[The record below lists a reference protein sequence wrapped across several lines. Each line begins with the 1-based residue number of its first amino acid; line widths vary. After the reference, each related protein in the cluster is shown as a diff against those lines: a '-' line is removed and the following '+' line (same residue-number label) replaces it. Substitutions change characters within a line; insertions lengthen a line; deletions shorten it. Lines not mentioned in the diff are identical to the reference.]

1 MFAYNL
7 RIALLSLKRNWIL
20 SSVIVG
26 GIALGIAVSTM
37 FSATRHSLARDPI
50 PSKSGILYYVRMDSW
65 DPQRP
70 YPGADPTLPPTQI
83 TYRDM
88 VGIMKSDIP
97 VRQSGMFKASL
108 YVFPDP
114 KVGRPAQT
122 LVRLCF
128 SDFFPMFDVPF
139 KYGSG
144 WDKRA
149 DEGPE
154 PVVVLSEEEN
164 ELLFGGADSVGR
176 TVRIEDRDFRVT
188 GVLDHWRPA
197 VKFYD
202 ITQAAVQGVEPV
214 FMPFN
219 FVRPMKIRTGGNS
232 DGWGPSPSV
241 PGFEGVLAGES
252 CWIQMW
258 VELPTT
264 GKRQAYEDFL
274 KAYVLEQKKAGRFP
288 RPLNNRLTRVGEW
301 MKEQKVVPPQLTA
314 MMVVSLLFLAVCAL
328 NLMGLLLG
336 KFLARAPEIG
346 VRRALGAR
354 RLDIFIQH
362 VVECELVGVVG
373 GLMGM
378 ALALGGLAWINNF
391 MKTTFVARDDLFRMD
406 GTMAMLSLGLSLL
419 AGLVA
424 GAYPAWRVC
433 RIAPAIHLKVQ

>member
-1 MFAYNL
+1 MLLYNL

-26 GIALGIAVSTM
+26 GIALGIAVSTT
-37 FSATRHSLARDPI
+37 FSATRHALARDPI
-50 PSKSGILYYVRMDSW
+50 PRKSGVLYYVRMDSW

-70 YPGADPTLPPTQI
+70 YPGDDPGRPPTQI

-88 VGIMKSDIP
+88 VEIMKSDIP
-97 VRQSGMFKASL
+97 VRQSGMFKANL

-114 KVGRPAQT
+114 KIGRPAKT
-122 LVRLCF
+122 LVRMCF

-139 KYGSG
+139 KYGTG
-144 WDKRA
+144 WDRKA
-149 DEGPE
+149 DEAPE

-164 ELLFGGADSVGR
+164 DLLFGGQNSVGR
-176 TVRIEDRDFRVT
+176 TVRIEDRDFRVV

-202 ITQAAVQGVEPV
+202 ITQAAVQIVEPV
-214 FMPFN
+214 YMPFN
-219 FVRPMKIRTGGNS
+219 FLRPMKLRTAGNS
-232 DGWGPSPSV
+232 DGWGPSPAQS
-241 PGFEGVLAGES
+241 GLEGVLVGEEVRVGLS
-252 CWIQMW
+252 LLLRGQ
-258 VELPTT
+258 
-264 GKRQAYEDFL
+264 
-274 KAYVLEQKKAGRFP
+274 QKKAGRFP
-288 RPLNNRLTRVGEW
+288 RPLNNRLTTVTDW
-301 MKEQKVVPPQLTA
+301 MREQKVVPQQVTA

-354 RLDIFIQH
+354 RLDIFVQH

-373 GLMGM
+373 GAIGM
-378 ALALGGLAWINNF
+378 TLSLGGLAVLNNF
-391 MKTTFVARDDLFRMD
+391 MKTTFVARGDLFRLD
-406 GTMAMLSLGLSLL
+406 APMALLALGLSLL
-419 AGLVA
+419 AGLIA